1 MAKVEF
7 NREKRSFLYNFII
20 VSAILILFILVTGI
34 IREYLRQIEMNKEI
48 ASLEDELQKLNW
60 GKKDFLQSIDE
71 YQSDYFVEEQART
84 AFNLKKEGE
93 KVIVIS
99 PDELASV
106 RAEKLALKERQLVEN
121 RTVSKNAKLWWTY
134 FFGPENI

>member
-84 AFNLKKEGE
+84 AFNLKKEVTLANGE
-93 KVIVIS
+93 
-99 PDELASV
+99 DDQL
-106 RAEKLALKERQLVEN
+106 RALEHK
-121 RTVSKNAKLWWTY
+121 
-134 FFGPENI
+134 